1 MKEGIMGRSRG
12 KGLYAL
18 RRVVWIIGLIAF
30 GNGLVFGQ
38 GSTAAISGFVRDAT
52 GGVVPGVDVT
62 VRNTESGFTRTVQ
75 STENGGNNMRAVP
88 VGPYRVTAEKAGFKQ
103 QGRGGPHLPGG
114 RGRSE

>member
-12 KGLYAL
+12 KALYAL
-18 RRVVWIIGLIAF
+18 RRSVWIIGLIAF

-52 GGVVPGVDVT
+52 GGVVPGADVT

-75 STENGGNNMRAVP
+75 STENGGYNMRALP
-88 VGPYRVTAEKAGFKQ
+88 VGTKADTAEKGGLKQ
-103 QGRGGPHLPGG
+103 QVSGGLNLPAA
-114 RGRSE
+114 

>member
-75 STENGGNNMRAVP
+75 STENGGYNMRSLP
-88 VGPYRVTAEKAGFKQ
+88 VGAYEVTAEKAGFKQ
-103 QGRGGPHLPGG
+103 QVRRGLNLSVGQKRL
-114 RGRSE
+114 